1 MSNLLAAPPLPPLM
15 RDNITDFHTHTSHKS
30 GAIINR
36 YPGDERP
43 EGYYYSVGIHPWYSA
58 EVTPQ
63 MWQQLELDA
72 AAPEVI
78 AIGEC
83 GIDKLRGASLPVQT
97 EIFRRHILLSEALG
111 KPLIIHC
118 VRAIEQIERLRTEM
132 RPTQP
137 WILHGFRG
145 KPQQALQLLAR
156 GYYLSTTPSHLS
168 TLRSQLLSSG
178 SDPATLSSSLLPETD
193 DSRS

>member
-1 MSNLLAAPPLPPLM
+1 MSNLLSAPPLPPLM
-15 RDNITDFHTHTSHKS
+15 RDNITDFHTHTPLKPN
-30 GAIINR
+30 AIINR

-43 EGYYYSVGIHPWYSA
+43 GGYYYSVGIHPWYSF

-63 MWQQLELDA
+63 MWRQLEIDA

-83 GIDKLRGASLPVQT
+83 GIDKLRGADISLQA

-145 KPQQALQLLAR
+145 KPRQAHQLLSR
-156 GYYLSTTPSHLS
+156 GYYLSTTAARLAA
-168 TLRSQLLSSG
+168 LRSELPNVAPFSSQ
-178 SDPATLSSSLLPETD
+178 LLPETD
-193 DSRS
+193 DQQS